1 MLYFMGGIFALIGY
15 LIVFSTLFTL
25 GRSLQVWVR
34 GSEVKIV
41 RRWLGLPLYRREG
54 RLLRAE
60 QISLHAGMSSTSEGR
75 KTEYLSLQAQVDGK
89 TLRLAE
95 GIKGREVAEALREAV
110 LRALR
115 LV

>member
-1 MLYFMGGIFALIGY
+1 LIGY
-15 LIVFSTLFTL
+15 LIVFSSVYTLAR
-25 GRSLQVWVR
+25 GLQVWIR
-34 GSEVKIV
+34 GSEIRVV
-41 RRWLGLPLYRREG
+41 RRWLGIPLYRREG

-60 QISLHAGMSSTSEGR
+60 QLVLKSGMSSTSNGR
-75 KTEYLSLQAQVDGK
+75 QTEYMTLQVEAEGK

-95 GIKGREVAEALREAV
+95 GIKGREVGEALREAV